1 MKYQGI
7 SSKTIV
13 LHVGRTAI
21 CLATALLISAGG
33 MSAQEEEGRKWT
45 VNAGVGFSPLVGAL
59 DKRLDNGWHVSF
71 GGGYNFNSR
80 FSVGGQ
86 VMYDGF
92 GVSRGVLQEV
102 GVPDGNAHLWAI
114 TAEPRYSFAPGRK
127 VDVHVVGGMGYY
139 KRVAEFTKPTVAAV
153 VIFDPFFG
161 FVPIL
166 VPANVVIGRIT
177 RDGIGGNAGLGFTMR
192 LGRSGVKLFTEARFH
207 YSNGGGIPTRIV
219 PLTIGVRY

>member
-33 MSAQEEEGRKWT
+33 VSAQEEGRKWT

-59 DKRLDNGWHVSF
+59 DKRLDNGWHASF
-71 GGGYNFNSR
+71 GGGYYFNSR

-92 GVSRGVLQEV
+92 GV
-102 GVPDGNAHLWAI
+102 
-114 TAEPRYSFAPGRK
+114 
-127 VDVHVVGGMGYY
+127 
-139 KRVAEFTKPTVAAV
+139 
-153 VIFDPFFG
+153 
-161 FVPIL
+161 
-166 VPANVVIGRIT
+166 
-177 RDGIGGNAGLGFTMR
+177 
-192 LGRSGVKLFTEARFH
+192 
-207 YSNGGGIPTRIV
+207 
-219 PLTIGVRY
+219 